1 MNDNLIIRN
10 ATADDAAALL
20 GIYAPY
26 VEHTAITFEIEI
38 PTLED
43 FTERIKTFSR
53 DFPYLVAELNGK
65 AVGYSYAH
73 KLRERAA
80 YNHCVE
86 MTVYIDRNMRQHG
99 IGKALYNEM
108 EQRLRNIG
116 KRNLYASVTWTDEE
130 NEYLTHDSVSF
141 HETMGYRK
149 VGHFHECGFKF
160 NQWFDMIW
168 MEKIISASCF
178 CITVL
183 SCLQQS
189 PVL

>member
-1 MNDNLIIRN
+1 MNDDLTIR
-10 ATADDAAALL
+10 TAMPGDAEALL

-26 VEHTAITFEIEI
+26 VEHTAITFEIDI

-43 FTERIKTFSR
+43 FTERIRTFSK
-53 DFPYLVAELNGK
+53 DFPYLVAEWKGQV
-65 AVGYSYAH
+65 VGYSYAH

-99 IGKALYNEM
+99 IGKALYMEM
-108 EQRLRNIG
+108 EQRLRNSG

-130 NEYLTHDSVSF
+130 NTYLTHDSVSF
-141 HETMGYRK
+141 HEKMGYTK
-149 VGHFHECGFKF
+149 VAHFHECGFKF

-168 MEKIISASCF
+168 MEKI
-178 CITVL
+178 L
-183 SCLQQS
+183 R
-189 PVL
+189 